1 LRFNPHFHCLVLEG
15 GFDEAG
21 RFVHIPLGNLHRMS
35 EYFRRVIIKF
45 FLKKELISAKIATSL
60 INWRHSG
67 FSVDASVHIPAGSSK
82 TREAL
87 SQYIARPPLSLKK
100 ISIEENGEAT
110 IISYT
115 SDNDFFKGKI
125 ESFSVTRFMLELTQ
139 HIPPRGSQY
148 IRRYGLYAS
157 RTKGKW
163 PDMPRVMRL
172 APAGWKAEHL
182 KASESVESYY
192 EESTVSDQESCSTCR
207 RCPPG

>member
-1 LRFNPHFHCLVLEG
+1 
-15 GFDEAG
+15 
-21 RFVHIPLGNLHRMS
+21 
-35 EYFRRVIIKF
+35 
-45 FLKKELISAKIATSL
+45 
-60 INWRHSG
+60 
-67 FSVDASVHIPAGSSK
+67 VHIPAGSSK

-100 ISIEENGEAT
+100 ISIQENGEAT
-110 IISYT
+110 VISYT

-125 ESFSVTRFMLELTQ
+125 ESFPVTRFLLELTQ

-163 PDMPRVMRL
+163 PDMPHVMRL

-192 EESTVSDQESCSTCR
+192 VVMIKETGPSSWRAVDSKVGWVIKKHQPNTLTTGDD
-207 RCPPG
+207 